1 MSHNCD
7 ANDCPSNGHNIDTD
21 WVNALEA
28 ERDKLIDEKEALRES
43 LHQMDEINAKLKAEV
58 EETKATL
65 KEQERENEFLL
76 DQKISG
82 DKLVWTL
89 IETRIER
96 DKLRAAAMGMA
107 AALEKHLIY
116 YETYHEKSGAFRR
129 IPKENDALFQTATKA
144 LAAYEAALR
153 ETEER

>member
-1 MSHNCD
+1 MNKDQFAYLNETIH
-7 ANDCPSNGHNIDTD
+7 
-21 WVNALEA
+21 ALEA
-28 ERDKLIDEKEALRES
+28 ERD
-43 LHQMDEINAKLKAEV
+43 KLKAEV

-82 DKLVWTL
+82 DKLAWTL

-107 AALEKHLIY
+107 AALI
-116 YETYHEKSGAFRR
+116 S
-129 IPKENDALFQTATKA
+129 
-144 LAAYEAALR
+144 
-153 ETEER
+153 